1 MVAAVQPR
9 LTVSRKLS
17 CREPEA
23 PRGPP
28 QTIHDLGHF
37 EFRADER
44 DWQRRLEEW
53 PKTSQAEVRL
63 IEALDRALVE
73 ALETASDAGLLKH
86 NGDLQSWDVALVH
99 APEPADGLAEP
110 DDRTRRRW
118 PPNPPDQYHNTFRPP
133 ISLTS
138 RFRPRPA

>member
-17 CREPEA
+17 FREPEA

-53 PKTSQAEVRL
+53 PKTSQAEVSL
-63 IEALDRALVE
+63 IEARDRATVE
-73 ALETASDAGLLKH
+73 ALATASDAGLLQH
-86 NGDLQSWDVALVH
+86 NGALQPWVSAMAHEWKRVA
-99 APEPADGLAEP
+99 
-110 DDRTRRRW
+110 
-118 PPNPPDQYHNTFRPP
+118 
-133 ISLTS
+133 
-138 RFRPRPA
+138 